1 MALSFLLVLLSLFS
15 SVFTFRIDCPTPVGW
30 GNYGENVDGV
40 ILATDVRSISETKS
54 SQLPPVSSSASYEF
68 GLTNLLDGH
77 TVFGESCF
85 FPKSPVSPSFTL
97 DSITSSTFTLSPFTS
112 SSSIVSTPTQ
122 ESSTSSL
129 VASSTTTTSAPIETI
144 LTDLPSTTG
153 TVEITTVTVTLSPD
167 PTFLPI
173 NMARRD
179 FGGLIL
185 LEAVF
190 ASVVSISIMV
200 GLW

>member
-1 MALSFLLVLLSLFS
+1 
-15 SVFTFRIDCPTPVGW
+15 
-30 GNYGENVDGV
+30 
-40 ILATDVRSISETKS
+40 
-54 SQLPPVSSSASYEF
+54 SYEF
-68 GLTNLLDGH
+68 GLTNLLDVH
-77 TVFGESCF
+77 TVFGESCV
-85 FPKSPVSPSFTL
+85 FPTSPVSPSFTL

-112 SSSIVSTPTQ
+112 SSSTASTSTQ

-129 VASSTTTTSAPIETI
+129 VASSTTTTTAPIETT

-153 TVEITTVTVTLSPD
+153 TVEITTVIVTLSPD

-173 NMARRD
+173 NVARRD
-179 FGGLIL
+179 FRGSIL
-185 LEAVF
+185 FEVVF